1 MEIVYRPMIFDE
13 VQANLPEITRGR
25 MSGVSAWDDVLL
37 VGRGFLTIWREVGE
51 ISDLWV
57 DDYYRNRGIG
67 TRIICELAKIA
78 QQHRLLI
85 IEIGVKDDNHGARR
99 LYERLG
105 FVAYRQIDNAP
116 QPITYLRCETKNL
129 LNP

>member
-13 VQANLPEITRGR
+13 VQANLPEIPRR
-25 MSGVSAWDDVLL
+25 RISGISAWDDVLL
-37 VGRGFLTIWREVGE
+37 VGRGFLTIWRDVGE

-67 TRIICELAKIA
+67 TYIIRKLAQIA
-78 QQHRLLI
+78 QKRQI
-85 IEIGVKDDNHGARR
+85 PVIEIGVSDDNHAARR

-105 FVAYRQIDNAP
+105 FVAYRHLDDIP
-116 QPITYLRCETKNL
+116 QPVTYLRCKTKDL

>member
-13 VQANLPEITRGR
+13 MQTKLPEIPRGR
-25 MSGVSAWDDVLL
+25 MNGISAWDDVLL
-37 VGRGFLTIWREVGE
+37 VGRGFLTIWRDVGE

-67 TRIICELAKIA
+67 SRIICELAKIA
-78 QQHRLLI
+78 QKQRVLF
-85 IEIGVKDDNHGARR
+85 IEIGVSDDNHAARR

-105 FVAYRQIDNAP
+105 FVAYRHLDNAP
-116 QPITYLRCETKNL
+116 QPVTYLRCETKKL

>member
-13 VQANLPEITRGR
+13 VQATLPEIPRGR
-25 MSGVSAWDDVLL
+25 ISGVSAWDDVLL
-37 VGRGFLTIWREVGE
+37 VGRGFLTIWRDIGE

-67 TRIICELAKIA
+67 TQIIRELAKIA
-78 QQHRLLI
+78 RSHHLHI
-85 IEIGVKDDNHGARR
+85 IEIGVKDDNHGAMR

-105 FVAYRQIDNAP
+105 FMAYRQIDSP
-116 QPITYLRCETKNL
+116 TQPITYLRCETKNL